1 MPPITHPRDLDP
13 HPENQKT
20 PVNMTDQKNSHK
32 GGRAGAR
39 VSVEANEGKIEKN
52 KARIK
57 YGTSIPLQ
65 EYQTL
70 VRSNNLDSLRAG
82 TGNNPRCGSRAPS
95 EVSDPDEND
104 VSLTN
109 PCIQSDKIMPPDDSS
124 IPLNPH
130 KRRAMEE
137 EDGLAMENRTT
148 SRPATPSM
156 GYEVNKTPKV
166 KSRIQPPYMTHHQD
180 TMDEDPLN
188 MGGYQ
193 DLLMTT
199 KEESTC
205 DCINMKLDDT
215 LEELILAKQSLIWTK
230 LDFVEQWLDHV
241 TNVVGST
248 RGSDMDKHIISNL
261 AETNAYLTR
270 KIVEL
275 ELKDMNFS
283 PESIQPH
290 QTQEPPP
297 AKKITPAPS
306 QPSWAQVATDA
317 HQEP

>member
-1 MPPITHPRDLDP
+1 
-13 HPENQKT
+13 
-20 PVNMTDQKNSHK
+20 MTEQRISHK

-39 VSVEANEGKIEKN
+39 VSVEANEGKIEKD

-137 EDGLAMENRTT
+137 
-148 SRPATPSM
+148 
-156 GYEVNKTPKV
+156 
-166 KSRIQPPYMTHHQD
+166 
-180 TMDEDPLN
+180 
-188 MGGYQ
+188 
-193 DLLMTT
+193 
-199 KEESTC
+199 
-205 DCINMKLDDT
+205 DD
-215 LEELILAKQSLIWTK
+215 S
-230 LDFVEQWLDHV
+230 
-241 TNVVGST
+241 
-248 RGSDMDKHIISNL
+248 
-261 AETNAYLTR
+261 
-270 KIVEL
+270 
-275 ELKDMNFS
+275 
-283 PESIQPH
+283 
-290 QTQEPPP
+290 
-297 AKKITPAPS
+297 
-306 QPSWAQVATDA
+306 VA
-317 HQEP
+317 